1 MTENIVDL
9 EALYDDFYQR
19 MVRIAASKREF
30 VDVLG
35 AEDALQEAGLGWVL
49 GVRAWVNSGRKAQGA
64 GRKIPMLSVKD
75 EALSAKQGL
84 MPNAYGLR
92 PDDEELRKAGLPIPY
107 SECPELEEFH
117 KFLNTTI
124 YQHLIHAE
132 RDELRYYK
140 YVHCDEIDECGLPQ
154 VASVDEIIMERE
166 RLSTEEWRLE
176 ALRMFLAQ
184 PALME
189 LIGLTTKES
198 VIIYKFYH
206 DNLTNREVAKSV
218 KLSNTRTDFLRQRAL
233 KKLLKFL
240 S

>member
-1 MTENIVDL
+1 MTKNVIDL
-9 EALYDDFYQR
+9 DALYDDFYQR
-19 MVRIAASKREF
+19 MVRIAASKKEF

-35 AEDALQEAGLGWVL
+35 AEDTLQEAGLGWVL
-49 GVRAWVNSGRKAQGA
+49 GVRAWVKA
-64 GRKIPMLSVKD
+64 GRSIPRSERFAGENV
-75 EALSAKQGL
+75 
-84 MPNAYGLR
+84 NATLV
-92 PDDEELRKAGLPIPY
+92 KAGLPIPY
-107 SECPELEEFH
+107 SEYPELEEFH

-189 LIGLTTKES
+189 LIGLTIKES

-233 KKLLKFL
+233 DKLRKFL

>member
-1 MTENIVDL
+1 MTKKVIDL
-9 EALYDDFYQR
+9 DVLYDDFYQR
-19 MVRIAASKREF
+19 MVRIAASKKEF

-49 GVRAWVNSGRKAQGA
+49 GVRAWVKA
-64 GRKIPMLSVKD
+64 GRSIPHSERYAGEKVK
-75 EALSAKQGL
+75 
-84 MPNAYGLR
+84 GLR
-92 PDDEELRKAGLPIPY
+92 IEELVKAGLPIPY

-140 YVHCDEIDECGLPQ
+140 YVHCDEIDELSLP
-154 VASVDEIIMERE
+154 EIDNVHELVLERE
-166 RLSTEEWRLE
+166 RLTTEEWQLE
-176 ALRMFLAQ
+176 ALKMLLNQ

-189 LIGLTTKES
+189 LIGLTIKES

>member
-1 MTENIVDL
+1 MTKKVIDL
-9 EALYDDFYQR
+9 DVLYDDFYQR
-19 MVRIAASKREF
+19 MVRIAASKKEF

-35 AEDALQEAGLGWVL
+35 AEDALQEAGLGWVM
-49 GVRAWVNSGRKAQGA
+49 GVHSWLAKGRAIPTKNAIHSAQCT
-64 GRKIPMLSVKD
+64 IL
-75 EALSAKQGL
+75 
-84 MPNAYGLR
+84 N
-92 PDDEELRKAGLPIPY
+92 EEVIKAGLPIPY

-154 VASVDEIIMERE
+154 TASVDEIIMERE

-176 ALRMFLAQ
+176 ALRMFLVQ

-189 LIGLTTKES
+189 KTGLTTKES
-198 VIIYKFYH
+198 VIIYKLFKEEQTERDIVKVLH
-206 DNLTNREVAKSV
+206 INRARVH
-218 KLSNTRTDFLRQRAL
+218 FLRQRAL

>member
-1 MTENIVDL
+1 MTKNVIDL
-9 EALYDDFYQR
+9 DVLYDDFYQR
-19 MVRIAASKREF
+19 MVRIAASKKEF

-49 GVRAWVNSGRKAQGA
+49 GVRAWVKA
-64 GRKIPMLSVKD
+64 GRSIPHSERYAGENVNA
-75 EALSAKQGL
+75 ALV
-84 MPNAYGLR
+84 
-92 PDDEELRKAGLPIPY
+92 KAGLPIPY

-154 VASVDEIIMERE
+154 TASVDEIIMERE

-198 VIIYKFYH
+198 VIIYKLFKEEQTERDIVKVLH
-206 DNLTNREVAKSV
+206 INRARVH
-218 KLSNTRTDFLRQRAL
+218 FLRQRAL

>member
-1 MTENIVDL
+1 MTKNVIDL
-9 EALYDDFYQR
+9 DALYDDFYQR

-49 GVRAWVNSGRKAQGA
+49 GVRAWVKA
-64 GRKIPMLSVKD
+64 GRKVP
-75 EALSAKQGL
+75 QGL
-84 MPNAYGLR
+84 WSASEISPEGDVKCSLR
-92 PDDEELRKAGLPIPY
+92 EREKSSKEEIIKAGLPIPY

-189 LIGLTTKES
+189 LIGLTIKES

-233 KKLLKFL
+233 DKLRKFL